1 MKKIIALLFSCA
13 IFASSF
19 AQGNSQKNRHK
30 TSRDDGYSTTS
41 QKRYDPRD
49 DRWYN
54 NDRHYSSAQQKAN
67 QIQQL
72 NREYQY
78 KMMAVQN
85 NRYMN
90 KRQKRLAIRDL
101 QQEKTRMIR
110 MINARYN
117 QVASRNYDYN
127 GRQRR

>member
-1 MKKIIALLFSCA
+1 MKKIIALLVSCA
-13 IFASSF
+13 FFATSF

-30 TSRDDGYSTTS
+30 TSRDDYYAIAS
-41 QKRYDPRD
+41 QKRYDQRD
-49 DRWYN
+49 DRWRN
-54 NDRHYSSAQQKAN
+54 GDRHYSPGQQKAN

-90 KRQKRLAIRDL
+90 KRQKKHAIRDL
-101 QQEKTRMIR
+101 QQEKTRKIR

>member
-1 MKKIIALLFSCA
+1 MKKIIALLVSSA

-19 AQGNSQKNRHK
+19 AQGNSQKNRHNN
-30 TSRDDGYSTTS
+30 SRDDRYSTTY
-41 QKRYDPRD
+41 QKPYDQRD
-49 DRWYN
+49 DSWHKQ
-54 NDRHYSSAQQKAN
+54 DRQYSSGQQKAN
-67 QIQQL
+67 QIQRL

-78 KMMAVQN
+78 KMMAVEN

-90 KRQKRLAIRDL
+90 KRQKKLAIRDL
-101 QQEKTRMIR
+101 QREKIDKIR

-117 QVASRNYDYN
+117 QVAARNYDNN